1 MCLRCADGHLFGT
14 FVVLL
19 VCAGNVPEG
28 TCSAL
33 SSYRQLVSFWHVP
46 GMCRSALVRHIRH
59 LSACAGDVPG
69 GYISVSHVYLLIEQ
83 GRAAVAILW
92 LLGVTPV

>member
-28 TCSAL
+28 TSSACL
-33 SSYRQLVSFWHVP
+33 LCCTVDTFGLVP
-46 GMCRSALVRHIRH
+46 GMCRPALVWHIRH
-59 LSACAGDVPG
+59 LSARAGNVPRRTSI
-69 GYISVSHVYLLIEQ
+69 GYIRYLVVHVFI
-83 GRAAVAILW
+83 V
-92 LLGVTPV
+92 